1 MKTSLKSVASS
12 SNLSAFSNV
21 MLQTR
26 EYESLREK
34 YKSISSR
41 NVSKHHSIDSQ
52 SNLPWL
58 KTLEG
63 QVKVYEKECQALSNR
78 LCQPKVSE
86 IDLERNI
93 KLLKNRILVLEK
105 DNFRLG
111 SNNKHL
117 PKIQIHTV
125 SKIDLEENI
134 RTLKILKE
142 SISELEAK
150 QQENLKTSN
159 YHVERFQ
166 KLAEKQKRL
175 NTELGDYIPVQ
186 PDNRYAYLKRK
197 LEALTTSWKTN
208 VSKYEIRISELEE
221 ELAGFKEKLM
231 HMNAQNFK
239 KSQQIRLLKMS
250 HQEVVM
256 QKDAG
261 KLSGKPDIDH
271 PDAGF
276 MYKPSVKRL
285 YNI

>member
-1 MKTSLKSVASS
+1 MRVNLKSVASS

-21 MLQTR
+21 MLQTK
-26 EYESLREK
+26 EYEDLRAK

-41 NVSKHHSIDSQ
+41 NISKNHSIDSQ

-58 KTLEG
+58 KTLES
-63 QVKVYEKECQALSNR
+63 QAKVYERECQVLTNR
-78 LCQPKVSE
+78 LSQPKVSE

-93 KLLKNRILVLEK
+93 KFFKTRIQVLEK
-105 DNFRLG
+105 ENFRLS

-117 PKIQIHTV
+117 PKIQIHSV
-125 SKIDLEENI
+125 SKVELEDNY

-142 SISELEAK
+142 SISELEGK
-150 QQENLKTSN
+150 QLENLKTSN
-159 YHVERFQ
+159 SQVERFH
-166 KLAEKQKRL
+166 KLMEKQKRL
-175 NTELGDYIPVQ
+175 NTELGDYIPVE
-186 PDNRYAYLKRK
+186 PDNRYAYTKRK
-197 LEALTTSWKTN
+197 LEALSTSWKTN
-208 VSKYEIRISELEE
+208 VGKYEIRISELEE
-221 ELAGFKEKLM
+221 ELAALKEKIM
-231 HMNAQNFK
+231 HLNAQDFK

-261 KLSGKPDIDH
+261 RLSGKPDIDH